1 MRIQTL
7 TLLFAMMTILLI
19 PIALNG
25 CGSDTTSDSELA
37 KANQAGIYILG
48 PGFEHHTTTA
58 SLTTAAIKT
67 P

>member
-1 MRIQTL
+1 MRIHTITL
-7 TLLFAMMTILLI
+7 VCAMLSILLI

-25 CGSDTTSDSELA
+25 CGSDTTSDSEMA
-37 KANQAGIYILG
+37 KTNQAGIYILG
-48 PGFEHHTTTA
+48 PGFEPRATTA